1 MVSKPSSAGRQG
13 PTAPQTALQALFAGK
28 GADPLRRALWLD
40 ALEQRLRPHL
50 PPSLA
55 AHVRFA
61 NLDGAK
67 LVYLVDSPVW
77 RARLRLASPGLL
89 DVARSLGLECDQV
102 VIKSTTQPLWPDP
115 PATHTSNPAMQIP
128 AAAREALQAALAS
141 LDLPVQTAGEK
152 TPAGR
157 KKDES

>member
-1 MVSKPSSAGRQG
+1 MA
-13 PTAPQTALQALFAGK
+13 AQTALQALFAGK

-50 PPSLA
+50 PPALA
-55 AHVRFA
+55 AHARFA

-89 DVARSLGLECDQV
+89 DAARSLGLECDQV

-115 PATHTSNPAMQIP
+115 PATHTSTTPLQMPAG
-128 AAAREALQAALAS
+128 AREALQAALAS
-141 LDLPVQTAGEK
+141 FDPPGQFDEERIAGEK
-152 TPAGR
+152 APAGR
-157 KKDES
+157 KKDG